1 MPAPPPQLVP
11 PAGGFHPETAA
22 VTPFPAPPARPS
34 PRLEDTEAGD
44 RRWALLLL
52 AVTLLLMLSVIA
64 TGWFLIGG
72 DNLPEPHGTVKSSVL
87 DPARAGDL

>member
-1 MPAPPPQLVP
+1 V
-11 PAGGFHPETAA
+11 EST
-22 VTPFPAPPARPS
+22 
-34 PRLEDTEAGD
+34 EDGD

-72 DNLPEPHGTVKSSVL
+72 D
-87 DPARAGDL
+87 PATERAGAARSAIESAPVPIPGSR